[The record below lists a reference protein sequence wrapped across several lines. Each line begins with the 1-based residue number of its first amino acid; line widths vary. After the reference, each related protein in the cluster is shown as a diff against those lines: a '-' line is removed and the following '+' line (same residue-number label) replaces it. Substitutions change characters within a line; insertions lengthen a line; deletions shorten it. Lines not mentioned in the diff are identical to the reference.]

1 MKVLPKLNMNKHPE
15 EATNGSLIDAVNM
28 MVSKDNFMLQT
39 EPTPIT
45 NKITDK
51 LKKIVTNREYSI
63 FYILPCN
70 RELIL
75 FVNEDEEFR
84 ASLYRYDEVR
94 DEIKFCTKI
103 EWNGG
108 NIVGTFTYN
117 NTELIIAFSEYF
129 DDDSENYPLRTINLG
144 TFDYINEQDLNQLN
158 NVNLHPICPV
168 VRIPSIIATS
178 TKGRANKGWY
188 YIFIRYK
195 ISNNTYTQWF
205 NTNEVFF
212 NNDHIEKNL
221 IYNFIAGNV
230 VISQENENNYE
241 ETTTHANPNRLI
253 GTIDISYDKNIISKT
268 FKCEINGLDEYYNY
282 YQLAFI
288 NITKDNTKCYKTN
301 DIAINTIENT
311 FIFDILNVQQYSVND
326 VIKTYNN
333 YYNVKSLINN
343 NNKLYISNYTENNI
357 IKNIIKECKDITISI
372 SYTKG
377 VKVLYNSAF
386 KEISDNAFNI
396 FPNQYYN
403 FFVHFVDKYGK
414 IYNGINISYFNI
426 NMSNIASTFNKFNNK
441 LIKSPEFYI
450 DFDGRY
456 QDDDEEYPA
465 PVNLNCEYC
474 DINFSI
480 NKLPHDIIG
489 YFISY
494 EKLEREVKYTGL
506 AIKEGQVNKIYS
518 DKFNFD
524 DIINLN
530 IASINFYETY
540 LYKLLNKTYDDT
552 VNDQYTPTD
561 RVLNI
566 LAYYDAGGN
575 IPSNTTMNYFTPSI
589 AVADSS
595 DNILQSTS
603 CKIQD
608 DDDNSH
614 VKFPTTDGKICELKK
629 QTYYDSE
636 QKELIP
642 CSRVCY
648 NVNEQVTIRTNAC
661 FGTKQHAIVFNKA
674 YYDTTNKYYRKPKF
688 IGATIKP
695 LYIYE
700 WYNYD
705 DLPWESLDYN
715 NNPVVQFY
723 PYKGL
728 NTTDENKKSFVTGTI
743 IECKNTIDLFQ
754 QKNVT
759 VYDNHPKS
767 LDWYNP
773 AVVTQNKFPKTI
785 RRSNIYQDESHNNAW
800 RQFEQE
806 QYKNISENKGDVIK
820 LISIGYYFIA
830 HTEHSM
836 FLFNSTDTLQSEEGK
851 IQLANTDIWDVN
863 YKEVLTSTLGYAGI
877 QKEWSGIVGSFGYI
891 FYDRDSRRLYQYDNQ
906 QIKFIDK
913 DITNFIRG
921 LNNYDAKF
929 VEDKKNNRILINF
942 IGSNNSSIIL
952 SYNYGTNTFVSRHDY
967 KYFDG
972 YNTKENIYL
981 IDRDMQTIKDFNS
994 NICGNS
1000 TIDIIMNTNY
1010 ETMKYIDN
1018 VYYKIR
1024 EINKTND
1031 AYEYSPVEKFNTY
1044 YSGDKLRIYSD
1055 ICDTG
1060 ILNIANAN
1068 PEKTINKVGDYT
1080 KPYWRLGNWHF
1091 NALRDNM
1098 AEYINNQV
1106 SNSGASR
1113 MYGNYFITH
1122 FEFNTTALVEVES
1135 IDGKLLNATT

>member
-39 EPTPIT
+39 EPTPVT

-51 LKKIVTNREYSI
+51 LKKIVTTREYSI

-168 VRIPSIIATS
+168 VKIPSVTATS
-178 TKGRANKGWY
+178 VQGYANKGWY

-205 NTNEVFF
+205 NTNETFF
-212 NNDHIEKNL
+212 VYNTNFKKIISNTIAAGVNISKENIHNYNETITNTDPTIIDARCFVSSNQNIVNSSFNCDIINL
-221 IYNFIAGNV
+221 
-230 VISQENENNYE
+230 
-241 ETTTHANPNRLI
+241 
-253 GTIDISYDKNIISKT
+253 DKNYK
-268 FKCEINGLDEYYNY
+268 Y
-282 YQLAFI
+282 YQLGFI
-288 NITKDNTKCYKTN
+288 NITKDSTKCYKTN
-301 DIAINTIENT
+301 DININISSYKFDNRTINYYS
-311 FIFDILNVQQYSVND
+311 INDI
-326 VIKTYNN
+326 IKTYNN
-333 YYNVKSLINN
+333 YYNVKTLINN

-357 IKNIIKECKDITISI
+357 IESIIKECKNITITI
-372 SYTKG
+372 KETIFEQTKQDWING
-377 VKVLYNSAF
+377 T
-386 KEISDNAFNI
+386 
-396 FPNQYYN
+396 FPNNTHILPNQPYN
-403 FFVHFVDKYGK
+403 FFIHFVDKYGK
-414 IYNGINISYFNI
+414 VYNGINISNFTIKYDGTYKLNKLNNLIIISPDFHIDYHKGTDGDVTDI
-426 NMSNIASTFNKFNNK
+426 NRYIKKYCTISFELNKFPNN
-441 LIKSPEFYI
+441 
-450 DFDGRY
+450 
-456 QDDDEEYPA
+456 
-465 PVNLNCEYC
+465 
-474 DINFSI
+474 
-480 NKLPHDIIG
+480 IIG

-494 EKLEREVKYTGL
+494 EKLDKSVKYDGIIKFDNYNLTN
-506 AIKEGQVNKIYS
+506 AIKYYFYTN
-518 DKFNFD
+518 KFNFD
-524 DIINLN
+524 DKINMSFN
-530 IASINFYETY
+530 TIKMYNTSQTDSIVTTVDQIDPRV
-540 LYKLLNKTYDDT
+540 KRLNKAYYIENNELIKHDFKIS
-552 VNDQYTPTD
+552 
-561 RVLNI
+561 NI
-566 LAYYDAGGN
+566 L
-575 IPSNTTMNYFTPSI
+575 
-589 AVADSS
+589 VADEE
-595 DNILQSTS
+595 DNILNSTRLPLNGNANIGS
-603 CKIQD
+603 LPLAK
-608 DDDNSH
+608 
-614 VKFPTTDGKICELKK
+614 
-629 QTYYDSE
+629 YYYYLAECVNTNYESFYCSE

-642 CSRVCY
+642 CSNVCY
-648 NVNEQVTIRTNAC
+648 KTNKVNNIKTNGC
-661 FGTKQHAIVFNKA
+661 FLSIHHAIDFKDA
-674 YYDTTNKYYRKPKF
+674 YYDNTNKYYRKLLF
-688 IGATIKP
+688 VGATINP
-695 LYIYE
+695 FYIHE
-700 WYNYD
+700 WYGYD
-705 DLPWESLDYN
+705 DLPWDSLEYN

-723 PYKGL
+723 PLTGL
-728 NTTDENKKSFVTGTI
+728 NETNENKKSFAAGTI

-913 DITNFIRG
+913 DITNFVRS
-921 LNNYDAKF
+921 LNNHDAKF

-952 SYNYGTNTFVSRHDY
+952 SYNYDTNTFVSRHDY
-967 KYFDG
+967 KYFNG

-1000 TIDIIMNTNY
+1000 TVDIIMNTNY

-1031 AYEYSPVEKFNTY
+1031 AYEYSPVEGFNTY

-1060 ILNIANAN
+1060 VLNIANAN

-1098 AEYINNQV
+1098 AEYINNQI

-1122 FEFNTTALVEVES
+1122 FEFNTTAPVEVES

>member
-39 EPTPIT
+39 EPTPVT

-158 NVNLHPICPV
+158 NVNLHPICPIV
-168 VRIPSIIATS
+168 KIPSVTATS
-178 TKGRANKGWY
+178 VQGYANKGWY

-205 NTNEVFF
+205 NTNETFF
-212 NNDHIEKNL
+212 V
-221 IYNFIAGNV
+221 YNTSFKKIISNTIAAGVN
-230 VISQENENNYE
+230 ISKENIHNYN
-241 ETTTHANPNRLI
+241 ETTTDANP
-253 GTIDISYDKNIISKT
+253 TIIDARCFVSSNQNIVNSSFNCDIINLDKNYK
-268 FKCEINGLDEYYNY
+268 Y
-282 YQLAFI
+282 YQLGFI
-288 NITKDNTKCYKTN
+288 NITKDSTKCYKTN
-301 DIAINTIENT
+301 DININISSYKFDNRTINSYS
-311 FIFDILNVQQYSVND
+311 INDI
-326 VIKTYNN
+326 IKTYNN
-333 YYNVKSLINN
+333 YYNVKTLINN

-357 IKNIIKECKDITISI
+357 IESIIKECKNITITI
-372 SYTKG
+372 KETIFEQTKQDWING
-377 VKVLYNSAF
+377 T
-386 KEISDNAFNI
+386 
-396 FPNQYYN
+396 FPNNTHILPNQPYN
-403 FFVHFVDKYGK
+403 FFIHFVDKYGK
-414 IYNGINISYFNI
+414 VYNGINISNFTIKYDGTYKLNKLNNLIIISPDFHVDYHKGTDGDVTDI
-426 NMSNIASTFNKFNNK
+426 NRYIKKYCTISFELNKFPNN
-441 LIKSPEFYI
+441 
-450 DFDGRY
+450 
-456 QDDDEEYPA
+456 
-465 PVNLNCEYC
+465 
-474 DINFSI
+474 
-480 NKLPHDIIG
+480 IIG

-494 EKLEREVKYTGL
+494 EKLDKSVKYDGIIKFDNYNLTN
-506 AIKEGQVNKIYS
+506 AIKYYFYTN
-518 DKFNFD
+518 KFNFD
-524 DIINLN
+524 DKINMSFN
-530 IASINFYETY
+530 TIKMYNTSQTDSIVTTVDQIDPRV
-540 LYKLLNKTYDDT
+540 KRLNKAYYIENNELINHNFK
-552 VNDQYTPTD
+552 VS
-561 RVLNI
+561 NI
-566 LAYYDAGGN
+566 L
-575 IPSNTTMNYFTPSI
+575 
-589 AVADSS
+589 VADEE
-595 DNILQSTS
+595 DNILNSTRLPLTGNANVGS
-603 CKIQD
+603 L
-608 DDDNSH
+608 
-614 VKFPTTDGKICELKK
+614 PLA
-629 QTYYDSE
+629 TYYYYLAECVNTNYESFYCSE

-642 CSRVCY
+642 CSNVCY
-648 NVNEQVTIRTNAC
+648 EINKVNNIKTNGC
-661 FGTKQHAIVFNKA
+661 FLSIHHAIDFKDA
-674 YYDTTNKYYRKPKF
+674 YYDNTNKYYRKLLF
-688 IGATIKP
+688 VGATINP
-695 LYIYE
+695 FYIHE
-700 WYNYD
+700 WYGYD
-705 DLPWESLDYN
+705 DLPWDSLEYN

-723 PYKGL
+723 PLTGL
-728 NTTDENKKSFVTGTI
+728 NETNENKKSFAAGTI
-743 IECKNTIDLFQ
+743 LECKNTIDLFQ

-759 VYDNHPKS
+759 VYDNYPKS

-773 AVVTQNKFPKTI
+773 SVVAQNKFPKTI

-891 FYDRDSRRLYQYDNQ
+891 FYDKDSRRLYQYDNQ

-921 LNNYDAKF
+921 LSNHDAKF

-942 IGSNNSSIIL
+942 VGSNNSSIIL
-952 SYNYGTNTFVSRHDY
+952 SYNYCTNTFVSRHDY

-1060 ILNIANAN
+1060 VLNIANAN

-1122 FEFNTTALVEVES
+1122 FEFNTTAPVEVES

>member
-39 EPTPIT
+39 EPTPVT

-51 LKKIVTNREYSI
+51 LKKLVTTEYYNI
-63 FYILPCN
+63 FYILSCN
-70 RELIL
+70 RELII

-168 VRIPSIIATS
+168 VKIPSVT
-178 TKGRANKGWY
+178 TTYTQGYANKGWY

-195 ISNNTYTQWF
+195 ISHDTYTQWF
-205 NTNEVFF
+205 NTNETAFVGNGDLKRIM
-212 NNDHIEKNL
+212 NNV
-221 IYNFIAGNV
+221 IAANINV
-230 VISQENENNYE
+230 SKENPNNTD
-241 ETTTHANPNRLI
+241 ETTASSSSTNITAYSAV
-253 GTIDISYDKNIISKT
+253 TTKQNIISLT
-268 FKCEINGLDEYYNY
+268 FNCDINNLDKNYQY
-282 YQLAFI
+282 YQLGFI
-288 NITKDNTKCYKTN
+288 NITKDSTKCYRTN
-301 DIAINTIENT
+301 DININTK
-311 FIFDILNVQQYSVND
+311 FYKFDNRTIISYSVNNI
-326 VIKTYNN
+326 IKTYNN
-333 YYNVKSLINN
+333 YYNVKTLINN
-343 NNKLYISNYTENNI
+343 NNKLYISNYNENNI
-357 IKNIIKECKDITISI
+357 INNIVKECKNITITI
-372 SYTKG
+372 KETIYTSTG
-377 VKVLYNSAF
+377 V
-386 KEISDNAFNI
+386 SDTDFPHQTHI
-396 FPNQYYN
+396 LPNQPYN
-403 FFVHFVDKYGK
+403 FFIHFIDKYGK
-414 IYNGINISYFNI
+414 VYNGININNFTIKYDGVYKLNKLNNLIIISPDFHVEYHVGTSGDITNLDYFI
-426 NMSNIASTFNKFNNK
+426 KKYCTISFELNKFPNN
-441 LIKSPEFYI
+441 
-450 DFDGRY
+450 
-456 QDDDEEYPA
+456 
-465 PVNLNCEYC
+465 
-474 DINFSI
+474 
-480 NKLPHDIIG
+480 IIG
-489 YFISY
+489 YFVSY
-494 EKLEREVKYTGL
+494 EKLDKSVKYDGIINTKWTG
-506 AIKEGQVNKIYS
+506 KFQHTFYT

-524 DIINLN
+524 DKINLSFNN
-530 IASINFYETY
+530 IKIYNTKQRSAISNSYIVEDWNVLEKILNKGYYIENNELIKNTFRDINFRVADAEDNLLKSSNLLLDASINI
-540 LYKLLNKTYDDT
+540 N
-552 VNDQYTPTD
+552 
-561 RVLNI
+561 
-566 LAYYDAGGN
+566 
-575 IPSNTTMNYFTPSI
+575 
-589 AVADSS
+589 
-595 DNILQSTS
+595 
-603 CKIQD
+603 
-608 DDDNSH
+608 
-614 VKFPTTDGKICELKK
+614 TDGIDYNTVTEYYNLAELINND
-629 QTYYDSE
+629 YENFYCSE

-642 CSRVCY
+642 CSDVCY
-648 NVNEQVTIRTNAC
+648 EINKVNNIKTNGC
-661 FGTKQHAIVFNKA
+661 FLSIHHAIEFRES
-674 YYDTTNKYYRKPKF
+674 YYDNTNKYYRKLGYV
-688 IGATIKP
+688 GATLNP
-695 LYIYE
+695 FYVHE
-700 WYNYD
+700 WYGYD
-705 DLPWESLDYN
+705 DLPWSSIEFN

-723 PYKGL
+723 PIKGL
-728 NTTDENKKSFVTGTI
+728 NETDENKKSFVAGTI

-773 AVVTQNKFPKTI
+773 AVVNQNKFPKTI

-836 FLFNSTDTLQSEEGK
+836 FLFNSTDTLQSEEGR
-851 IQLANTDIWDVN
+851 IQLSNTDIWDIN

-906 QIKFIDK
+906 QIKFIDQ
-913 DITNFIRG
+913 DITNFISS
-921 LNNYDAKF
+921 LKDYDAKF

-942 IGSNNSSIIL
+942 IGPNNKRVVL
-952 SYNYGTNTFVSRHDY
+952 SYNYYTNTFVSRHDY

-981 IDRDMQTIKDFNS
+981 VDINMQTIKDFNS

-1000 TIDIIMNTNY
+1000 TVDIIMNTNY

-1018 VYYKIR
+1018 IHYKIR
-1024 EINKTND
+1024 EIDKTND
-1031 AYEYSPVEKFNTY
+1031 VYEYLPVERFNTY
-1044 YSGDKLRIYSD
+1044 YSGDKLRVYSD

-1068 PEKTINKVGDYT
+1068 PEQTINKVGDYT
-1080 KPYWRLGNWHF
+1080 KPYWRFGNWHF
-1091 NALRDNM
+1091 NALRDKM
-1098 AEYINNQV
+1098 SKYIDNQI

-1113 MYGNYFITH
+1113 VYGNYFITH
-1122 FEFNTTALVEVES
+1122 FEFDTTAPVEVES

>member
-51 LKKIVTNREYSI
+51 LKKIVTNKEYSI
-63 FYILPCN
+63 FYVLPCN

-75 FVNEDEEFR
+75 FVNEDEESR
-84 ASLYRYDEVR
+84 ASLYRYDEVH

-158 NVNLHPICPV
+158 NVNLHPICPIV
-168 VRIPSIIATS
+168 KIPSVTATS
-178 TKGRANKGWY
+178 VQGYANKGWY

-205 NTNEVFF
+205 NTNETFF
-212 NNDHIEKNL
+212 V
-221 IYNFIAGNV
+221 YNTSFKKITSNTIAAGVN
-230 VISQENENNYE
+230 ISKENIHNYN
-241 ETTTHANPNRLI
+241 ETTTNTDP
-253 GTIDISYDKNIISKT
+253 TIIDARCFISSNQNIVNSSFNCDIINLDKNYK
-268 FKCEINGLDEYYNY
+268 Y
-282 YQLAFI
+282 YQLGFI
-288 NITKDNTKCYKTN
+288 NITKDGTKCYKTN
-301 DIAINTIENT
+301 DININIRSYKFDNRTINSYS
-311 FIFDILNVQQYSVND
+311 INDI
-326 VIKTYNN
+326 IKTYNN
-333 YYNVKSLINN
+333 YYNVKTLINN
-343 NNKLYISNYTENNI
+343 NNKLYISNYIENNI
-357 IKNIIKECKDITISI
+357 IESIIKECKNITITI
-372 SYTKG
+372 KETIFEQTKQDWING
-377 VKVLYNSAF
+377 T
-386 KEISDNAFNI
+386 
-396 FPNQYYN
+396 FPNNTHILPNQPYN
-403 FFVHFVDKYGK
+403 FFIHFVDKYGK
-414 IYNGINISYFNI
+414 VYNGINISNFTIKYDGTYKLNKLNNLIIISPDFHVDYHKGTDGDVTDI
-426 NMSNIASTFNKFNNK
+426 NRYIKKYCTISFELNKFPNN
-441 LIKSPEFYI
+441 
-450 DFDGRY
+450 
-456 QDDDEEYPA
+456 
-465 PVNLNCEYC
+465 
-474 DINFSI
+474 
-480 NKLPHDIIG
+480 IIG

-494 EKLEREVKYTGL
+494 EKLDKSVKYDGI
-506 AIKEGQVNKIYS
+506 IKFDNYNLTNTIKYYFYTN
-518 DKFNFD
+518 KFNFD
-524 DIINLN
+524 DKINMSFN
-530 IASINFYETY
+530 TIKMYNTSQTDSIVTTVDQIDPRV
-540 LYKLLNKTYDDT
+540 KRLNKAYYIENNELIKHDFK
-552 VNDQYTPTD
+552 VS
-561 RVLNI
+561 NI
-566 LAYYDAGGN
+566 L
-575 IPSNTTMNYFTPSI
+575 
-589 AVADSS
+589 VADEE
-595 DNILQSTS
+595 DNILNSTRLPLNGNANIDS
-603 CKIQD
+603 L
-608 DDDNSH
+608 
-614 VKFPTTDGKICELKK
+614 PLA
-629 QTYYDSE
+629 TYYYYLAECVNTNYENFYCSE

-642 CSRVCY
+642 CSNVCY
-648 NVNEQVTIRTNAC
+648 ETNKVNNIKTNGC
-661 FGTKQHAIVFNKA
+661 FLSIHHAIDFKDA
-674 YYDTTNKYYRKPKF
+674 YYDNTNKYYRKLLF
-688 IGATIKP
+688 VGATINP
-695 LYIYE
+695 FYIHE
-700 WYNYD
+700 WYGYD
-705 DLPWESLDYN
+705 DLPWDSLEYN

-723 PYKGL
+723 PLIGL
-728 NTTDENKKSFVTGTI
+728 NETNENKKSFAAGTI

-913 DITNFIRG
+913 DITNFIRS
-921 LNNYDAKF
+921 LDNYNAKF

-942 IGSNNSSIIL
+942 VGSNNSSIIL

-967 KYFDG
+967 KYFNG

-981 IDRDMQTIKDFNS
+981 IDKDMQTIKDFNS
-994 NICGNS
+994 NVCGNS
-1000 TIDIIMNTNY
+1000 TIDIIMNNNY

-1018 VYYKIR
+1018 IYYKIR

-1031 AYEYSPVEKFNTY
+1031 AYEYSPVERFNTY

-1060 ILNIANAN
+1060 VLNIANAN

-1122 FEFNTTALVEVES
+1122 FEFNTTAPVEVES

>member
-39 EPTPIT
+39 EPTPVT

-51 LKKIVTNREYSI
+51 LKKIVTTREYSI

-168 VRIPSIIATS
+168 VKIPSVTATS
-178 TKGRANKGWY
+178 VQGYANKGWY

-205 NTNEVFF
+205 NTNETFF
-212 NNDHIEKNL
+212 VYNTNFKKIISNTIAAGVNISKENIHNYNETITNTDPTIIDARCFVSSNQNIVNSSFNCDIINL
-221 IYNFIAGNV
+221 
-230 VISQENENNYE
+230 
-241 ETTTHANPNRLI
+241 
-253 GTIDISYDKNIISKT
+253 DKNYK
-268 FKCEINGLDEYYNY
+268 Y
-282 YQLAFI
+282 YQLGFI
-288 NITKDNTKCYKTN
+288 NITKDSTKCYKTN
-301 DIAINTIENT
+301 DININISSYKFDNRTINYYS
-311 FIFDILNVQQYSVND
+311 INDI
-326 VIKTYNN
+326 IKTYNN
-333 YYNVKSLINN
+333 YYNVKTLINN

-357 IKNIIKECKDITISI
+357 IESIIKECKNITITI
-372 SYTKG
+372 KETIFEQTKQDWING
-377 VKVLYNSAF
+377 T
-386 KEISDNAFNI
+386 
-396 FPNQYYN
+396 FPNNTHILPNQPYN
-403 FFVHFVDKYGK
+403 FFIHFVDKYGK
-414 IYNGINISYFNI
+414 VYNGINISNFTIKYDGTYKLNKLNNLIIISPDFHIDYHKGTDGDVTDI
-426 NMSNIASTFNKFNNK
+426 NRYIKKYCTISFELNKFPNN
-441 LIKSPEFYI
+441 
-450 DFDGRY
+450 
-456 QDDDEEYPA
+456 
-465 PVNLNCEYC
+465 
-474 DINFSI
+474 
-480 NKLPHDIIG
+480 IIG

-494 EKLEREVKYTGL
+494 EKLDKSVKYDGI
-506 AIKEGQVNKIYS
+506 IKFDNYNLTNVIKYYFYTN
-518 DKFNFD
+518 KFNFD
-524 DIINLN
+524 DKINMSFN
-530 IASINFYETY
+530 TIKMYNTSQTDSIVTTVDQIDPRV
-540 LYKLLNKTYDDT
+540 KRLNKAYYIENNELIKHDFKIS
-552 VNDQYTPTD
+552 
-561 RVLNI
+561 NI
-566 LAYYDAGGN
+566 L
-575 IPSNTTMNYFTPSI
+575 
-589 AVADSS
+589 VADEE
-595 DNILQSTS
+595 DNILNSTRLPLNGNANIGS
-603 CKIQD
+603 LPLAK
-608 DDDNSH
+608 
-614 VKFPTTDGKICELKK
+614 
-629 QTYYDSE
+629 YYYYLAECVNTNYESFYCSE

-642 CSRVCY
+642 CSNVCY
-648 NVNEQVTIRTNAC
+648 KTNKVNNIKTNGC
-661 FGTKQHAIVFNKA
+661 FLSIHHAIDFKDA
-674 YYDTTNKYYRKPKF
+674 YYDNTNKYYRKLLF
-688 IGATIKP
+688 VGATINP
-695 LYIYE
+695 FYIHE
-700 WYNYD
+700 WYGYD
-705 DLPWESLDYN
+705 DLPWDSLEYN

-723 PYKGL
+723 PLTGL
-728 NTTDENKKSFVTGTI
+728 NETNENKKSFAAGTI

-913 DITNFIRG
+913 DITNFVRS
-921 LNNYDAKF
+921 LNNHDAKF

-952 SYNYGTNTFVSRHDY
+952 SYNYDTNTFVSRHDY
-967 KYFDG
+967 KYFNG

-1000 TIDIIMNTNY
+1000 TVDIIMNTNY

-1031 AYEYSPVEKFNTY
+1031 AYEYSPVEGFNTY

-1060 ILNIANAN
+1060 VLNIANAN

-1098 AEYINNQV
+1098 AEYINNQI

-1122 FEFNTTALVEVES
+1122 FEFNTTAPVEVES